1 MNHVNQA
8 KNQLKAAVV
17 FFKIQFLFSGVVS
30 VWIMFA
36 RAKVYVDQKARP
48 KFWLSFSNFNTVVSL
63 GCLLARDKK
72 NPKNL
77 NWISCTQELKNR
89 ETSACC
95 NSFRQHQMIFQ
106 KIWKRGPNSERPSYC
121 LILWNVSKGV
131 SRLTRPSIRNFLAFQ
146 KNELSLG
153 PVIFLVSHVTCAV
166 DPWC

>member
-8 KNQLKAAVV
+8 KNQFKAAVV

-36 RAKVYVDQKARP
+36 RAKVGVDQKARP
-48 KFWLSFSNFNTVVSL
+48 KFWLSFSNFNTVISL
-63 GCLLARDKK
+63 GCLLARDTKK
-72 NPKNL
+72 KQKNL

-131 SRLTRPSIRNFLAFQ
+131 SRLTAQHQKLSSIS
-146 KNELSLG
+146 KNELSLR
-153 PVIFLVSHVTCAV
+153 PVIFLVSHVTCTV